1 MRSGSGGLMAAA
13 PSLTTA
19 TYASSSHAAQNHINL
34 ATVPVSS
41 SSTNPPQI
49 PTPPE
54 IIIDPRPVPGRP
66 NGRRYLRGKILGK
79 GGFAKCYEAT
89 DLDTREL
96 WAVKIVA
103 KASLVKQR
111 AKVKL
116 LSEIAIHKTLV
127 HDKVVRYIN
136 HFDDIDFVYIIL
148 ELCPNQTLND
158 LLKKKR
164 RFSEPEAQ
172 YYIYELVQG
181 LIYLRRERVIHR
193 DLKLGNLFLGA
204 EMELKIGDFGLA
216 AKLDYDDEKKTTICG
231 TPNYIAPEILDN
243 HHKGHSFQVDVWSLG
258 VVMFTMLVGK
268 PPFEDVDVKSTYQRI
283 RDNAYAFP
291 ESLYIS
297 SAAKNLIQSILRH
310 DPKSRP
316 TVFDIIN
323 HPWFGVVPSLPQSIQ
338 AMNRLL
344 TAGSG
349 STSVAQT
356 PRTTA
361 TTGAATMRT
370 ETPLNEVLQ
379 NRDFARIENSPQP
392 AAVMMTGGYQKNFS
406 APSPMTAQR
415 QPLRHH
421 NPQQQVYQQYYQP
434 STNAGG
440 GAPAGYYGTSTS
452 SSSSRR
458 QNSNDENRTYRA
470 PTLMGSPVLRP
481 PMAPMRSSMTGGRKT
496 SNGGMLAS
504 PSGAGGYM
512 PSPMVANPDEM
523 FAPNNGRFSPS
534 SLPEAWVVKWIDY
547 SSKYGIG
554 YLLSNG
560 RIGVYF
566 NDATKMV
573 FSTSSNSRTVEY
585 LYRQKGDKMDT
596 VKLFSL
602 DDDMLA
608 GDAKKKTTLIKNF
621 KGYLQTNNE
630 KEGCTRGISAFS
642 NFNDESS
649 TGSNNGSTLPLHVKR
664 WMRTKHALVFQLSN
678 KVWQVVFQDR
688 TEVILSAQ
696 THLCHYISGGSGG
709 VAVYPLGSIGDV
721 ADEYVA
727 KRLAYSKQVVIHML
741 GGATNS
747 HGGAANDIGAQ

>member
-1 MRSGSGGLMAAA
+1 MRSVGGGLLTTA
-13 PSLTTA
+13 PSLPPA
-19 TYASSSHAAQNHINL
+19 TYTSSSHGISNQINL
-34 ATVPVSS
+34 GTVPSNS

-116 LSEIAIHKTLV
+116 LSEIAIHKTLM
-127 HDKVVRYIN
+127 HDKIVRYIN
-136 HFDDIDFVYIIL
+136 HFDDPEFVYIIL

-172 YYIYELVQG
+172 FYIYELVQG

-204 EMELKIGDFGLA
+204 DMELKVGDFGLA

-243 HHKGHSFQVDVWSLG
+243 HQKGHSFQVDVWSLG

-323 HPWFGVVPSLPQSIQ
+323 HPWFISNGGSLPPLLPQSIQ
-338 AMNRLL
+338 AMNRLNGG
-344 TAGSG
+344 TAS
-349 STSVAQT
+349 SSVAQT
-356 PRTTA
+356 PRTSA
-361 TTGAATMRT
+361 TGLRS

-392 AAVMMTGGYQKNFS
+392 SSAALFHSNSQKNLSTPMTTTRHPLRSVQNNQQHYQTGGGSQG
-406 APSPMTAQR
+406 
-415 QPLRHH
+415 
-421 NPQQQVYQQYYQP
+421 QY
-434 STNAGG
+434 
-440 GAPAGYYGTSTS
+440 
-452 SSSSRR
+452 SSRR
-458 QNSNDENRTYRA
+458 QYSGDENSNSQTRLRP
-470 PTLMGSPVLRP
+470 PTIMGGVAASPVMRP
-481 PMAPMRSSMTGGRKT
+481 PMAPNHPLRTSSSSNFRKPAM
-496 SNGGMLAS
+496 SSS
-504 PSGAGGYM
+504 PTNNGYM
-512 PSPMVANPDEM
+512 MSAHAQSPAVANPDEM
-523 FAPNNGRFSPS
+523 FGITAADHRRLLSSKS

-573 FSTSSNSRTVEY
+573 FSNSTNSRNVEY
-585 LYRQKGDKMDT
+585 MFRQKGEKVDT

-602 DDDMLA
+602 EDDSLA
-608 GDAKKKTTLIKNF
+608 GDSKKKTTLIKNF
-621 KGYLQTNNE
+621 KGYLQSNND
-630 KEGCTRGISAFS
+630 KEGCTRGLSSFS
-642 NFNDESS
+642 NFNSGGSADNMDYSS
-649 TGSNNGSTLPLHVKR
+649 TSNLPLHVKR

-678 KVWQVVFQDR
+678 KVWQVIFQDK
-688 TEVILSAQ
+688 TEVVLSAQ
-696 THLCHYISGGSGG
+696 THLCHYISPIGGG
-709 VAVYPLGSIGDV
+709 VTVYPLGSIGEV
-721 ADEYVA
+721 SDEYVA

-741 GGATNS
+741 GGGGNSAGQATN
-747 HGGAANDIGAQ
+747 

>member
-1 MRSGSGGLMAAA
+1 MRSVAGGLLTAA
-13 PSLTTA
+13 PSLPPA
-19 TYASSSHAAQNHINL
+19 TYTSASHGLSNQINL
-34 ATVPVSS
+34 GTVPSNS

-54 IIIDPRPVPGRP
+54 IIVDPRPVPGRP

-116 LSEIAIHKTLV
+116 LSEIAIHKTLM
-127 HDKVVRYIN
+127 HDKIVRYIN
-136 HFDDIDFVYIIL
+136 HFDDPDFVYIIL

-172 YYIYELVQG
+172 FYIYELVQG

-193 DLKLGNLFLGA
+193 DLKLGNLFLGPD
-204 EMELKIGDFGLA
+204 MELKIGDFGLA
-216 AKLDYDDEKKTTICG
+216 AKLDYDEEKKTTICG

-297 SAAKNLIQSILRH
+297 SAAKNLIQAILRH

-323 HPWFGVVPSLPQSIQ
+323 HPWFISNGGSLPPLLPSSIQ
-338 AMNRLL
+338 AMNRLNGGG
-344 TAGSG
+344 TAS
-349 STSVAQT
+349 SSVAQT
-356 PRTTA
+356 PRTS
-361 TTGAATMRT
+361 AAGLRS

-392 AAVMMTGGYQKNFS
+392 AAVGGLFHSNSQKNLS
-406 APSPMTAQR
+406 TPMTTTR
-415 QPLRHH
+415 HPLRSVQ
-421 NPQQQVYQQYYQP
+421 NQQQ
-434 STNAGG
+434 STQHQSNH
-440 GAPAGYYGTSTS
+440 Y
-452 SSSSRR
+452 SRR
-458 QNSNDENRTYRA
+458 QHISGDENSSRSRP
-470 PTLMGSPVLRP
+470 PTIMGGVPASPVMRP
-481 PMAPMRSSMTGGRKT
+481 PMAPSHPLRSSSSSSSFRKPL
-496 SNGGMLAS
+496 MAS
-504 PSGAGGYM
+504 PAGGATGGYM
-512 PSPMVANPDEM
+512 SHAGSPMVANPDEM
-523 FAPNNGRFSPS
+523 FGGGTTDHRRLLSSKS

-573 FSTSSNSRTVEY
+573 FSNSSNSRNVEY
-585 LYRQKGDKMDT
+585 MFRQKGEKVDT
-596 VKLFSL
+596 VKIFSL
-602 DDDMLA
+602 EDESLA
-608 GDAKKKTTLIKNF
+608 GDAKKKTTLIRNF
-621 KGYLQTNNE
+621 KGYLQTNND

-642 NFNDESS
+642 NFNSGDIVDYSS
-649 TGSNNGSTLPLHVKR
+649 AANLPLHVKR

-678 KVWQVVFQDR
+678 KVWQVIFQDR

-696 THLCHYISGGSGG
+696 THLCHYISPSGASGG
-709 VAVYPLGSIGDV
+709 ITVYPLGSIGEV
-721 ADEYVA
+721 SDEYVA

-741 GGATNS
+741 GGGSSSAQTN
-747 HGGAANDIGAQ
+747 GPNP

>member
-1 MRSGSGGLMAAA
+1 MRSASTGLITSN
-13 PSLTTA
+13 PSRPLTAYT
-19 TYASSSHAAQNHINL
+19 SSSHGVNNPHNVGSTPI
-34 ATVPVSS
+34 PS
-41 SSTNPPQI
+41 SSTQPPI

-54 IIIDPRPVPGRP
+54 VIIDPRPVPGRP

-89 DLDTREL
+89 DLDTRDV

-127 HDKVVRYIN
+127 HEKVVRYIN
-136 HFDDIDFVYIIL
+136 HFDDPDFVYIIL

-164 RFSEPEAQ
+164 HFSEAEVLF
-172 YYIYELVQG
+172 YINELVQG
-181 LIYLRRERVIHR
+181 LIYLRKERVIHR
-193 DLKLGNLFLGA
+193 DLKLGNLFLGQD
-204 EMELKIGDFGLA
+204 MELKIGDFGLA
-216 AKLDYDDEKKTTICG
+216 ARLDYDDEKKTTICG

-291 ESLYIS
+291 ETLYIS

-316 TVFDIIN
+316 TVYEILK
-323 HPWFGVVPSLPQSIQ
+323 HPWFTNSSVMPPPLPASIQ
-338 AMNRLL
+338 AMNRLN
-344 TAGSG
+344 GG

-356 PRTTA
+356 PRTS
-361 TTGAATMRT
+361 AAALRS
-370 ETPLNEVLQ
+370 ETPINEGAQ
-379 NRDFARIENSPQP
+379 NRDFARIDSPQP
-392 AAVMMTGGYQKNFS
+392 NFYGSKNMT
-406 APSPMTAQR
+406 QR
-415 QPLRHH
+415 QPLR
-421 NPQQQVYQQYYQP
+421 PLGQQGPTANNAQIYGSSQQ
-434 STNAGG
+434 GG
-440 GAPAGYYGTSTS
+440 
-452 SSSSRR
+452 SRSR
-458 QNSNDENRTYRA
+458 GSSNDENRRA
-470 PTLMGSPVLRP
+470 PTIMGASPVFRP
-481 PMAPMRSSMTGGRKT
+481 PMAPQNPLRNSTQNLYQPFGTSRKP
-496 SNGGMLAS
+496 MYMMAS
-504 PSGAGGYM
+504 PGGDAM
-512 PSPMVANPDEM
+512 MNDGPSSRGLFSVAQSPQVANPDEM
-523 FAPNNGRFSPS
+523 FAPRLMGGKS
-534 SLPEAWVVKWIDY
+534 SLPEAWVVRWIDY

-573 FSTSSNSRTVEY
+573 FSNNSSSSRSVEY
-585 LYRQKGDKMDT
+585 LFRQKGDKLDT
-596 VKLFSL
+596 VNLYSL
-602 DDDMLA
+602 DDDTLA

-630 KEGCTRGISAFS
+630 KEGCTRGTSAFS
-642 NFNDESS
+642 TFSGDEASS
-649 TGSNNGSTLPLHVKR
+649 SSSSASSLPLHVKR

-678 KVWQVVFQDR
+678 KVWQVIFQDK

-696 THLCHYISGGSGG
+696 THLCHFMSPSLGGG
-709 VAVYPLGSIGDV
+709 VSVYPLGAIGEV
-721 ADEYVA
+721 SDEYVA

-741 GGATNS
+741 GG
-747 HGGAANDIGAQ
+747 GGSAGNAAGEGIP

>member
-1 MRSGSGGLMAAA
+1 MRSVGGGLLTAA
-13 PSLTTA
+13 PSLPPA
-19 TYASSSHAAQNHINL
+19 TYTSSTHGIGNQINL
-34 ATVPVSS
+34 GTVPSNS

-54 IIIDPRPVPGRP
+54 IIVDPRPVPGRP

-116 LSEIAIHKTLV
+116 LSEIAIHKTLM
-127 HDKVVRYIN
+127 HDKIVRYIN
-136 HFDDIDFVYIIL
+136 HFDDPDFVYIIL

-172 YYIYELVQG
+172 FYIYELVQG

-204 EMELKIGDFGLA
+204 DMELKVGDFGLA
-216 AKLDYDDEKKTTICG
+216 AKLDYDEEKKTTICG

-310 DPKSRP
+310 DPKTRP

-323 HPWFGVVPSLPQSIQ
+323 HPWFVSNGGSLPPLLPPSIQ
-338 AMNRLL
+338 AMNRMNGG
-344 TAGSG
+344 TAS
-349 STSVAQT
+349 SSVAQT
-356 PRTTA
+356 PRTS
-361 TTGAATMRT
+361 AAGIRS

-392 AAVMMTGGYQKNFS
+392 AAALFHSNSQKNLTNT
-406 APSPMTAQR
+406 PMTTTR
-415 QPLRHH
+415 HPLRSVQNQQH
-421 NPQQQVYQQYYQP
+421 NHYQSQQPSQQQY
-434 STNAGG
+434 
-440 GAPAGYYGTSTS
+440 
-452 SSSSRR
+452 SRR
-458 QNSNDENRTYRA
+458 QQHGDENSSNQNRINRP
-470 PTLMGSPVLRP
+470 PTIMGGVPASPVMRP
-481 PMAPMRSSMTGGRKT
+481 PMAPNHPLRSSSSSSSFRKPLMSSPGGG
-496 SNGGMLAS
+496 S
-504 PSGAGGYM
+504 GGYISHA
-512 PSPMVANPDEM
+512 PSPMVTNPEEM
-523 FAPNNGRFSPS
+523 FGTTDHRRLLSSKS

-573 FSTSSNSRTVEY
+573 FSNSTNSRNVEY
-585 LYRQKGDKMDT
+585 MFRQKGEKVDT

-602 DDDMLA
+602 EDDSLA

-630 KEGCTRGISAFS
+630 KEGCTRGVSAFS
-642 NFNDESS
+642 NFNPNDVVDHSASS
-649 TGSNNGSTLPLHVKR
+649 NLPLHVKR

-678 KVWQVVFQDR
+678 KVWQVIFQDK

-696 THLCHYISGGSGG
+696 THLCHYISPNG
-709 VAVYPLGSIGDV
+709 VNGVTVYPLGSIGEV
-721 ADEYVA
+721 SDEYVA

-741 GGATNS
+741 GG
-747 HGGAANDIGAQ
+747 GGSSAPQN